1 MSKPSP
7 SFPEAARAEGIEMT
21 VIVKYVVTEHGDV
34 TNVHIIKGHP
44 LLDAEVL
51 RVVKGWRFSPAMYEG
66 HPIAVFHVSRIP
78 FALKK

>member
-7 SFPEAARAEGIEMT
+7 AYPEAARTEGIEMT

-34 TNVHIIKGHP
+34 TNIRIIKGHP
-44 LLDAEVL
+44 LLDAEVM
-51 RVVKGWRFSPAMYEG
+51 RAVKGWRFTPAMHEG